1 MFSHI
6 MVGAKD
12 IEESKIFYDKL
23 LGVLGASE
31 GVLSPNLTGQK
42 RYFYAHDNSMFVI
55 TEPIDGNEATTGN
68 GLTIAFNVK
77 SEEEG
82 NLWHQIGIENGGT
95 TIEDPP
101 GVRDYGEMKIYLAY
115 LRDPSGNKLC
125 AIKRM

>member
-55 TEPIDGNEATTGN
+55 T
-68 GLTIAFNVK
+68 
-77 SEEEG
+77 
-82 NLWHQIGIENGGT
+82 
-95 TIEDPP
+95 
-101 GVRDYGEMKIYLAY
+101 
-115 LRDPSGNKLC
+115 
-125 AIKRM
+125 

>member
-55 TEPIDGNEATTGN
+55 TEPIDGKDATTGN
-68 GLTIAFNVK
+68 GLTICLLYT
-77 SEEEG
+77 S
-82 NLWHQIGIENGGT
+82 
-95 TIEDPP
+95 PSP
-101 GVRDYGEMKIYLAY
+101 RD
-115 LRDPSGNKLC
+115 S
-125 AIKRM
+125 